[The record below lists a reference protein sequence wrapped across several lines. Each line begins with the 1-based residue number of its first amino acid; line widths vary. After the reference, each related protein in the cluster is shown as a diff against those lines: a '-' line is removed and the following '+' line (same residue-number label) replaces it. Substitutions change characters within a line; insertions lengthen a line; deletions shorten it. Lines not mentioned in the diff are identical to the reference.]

1 MGTYELIREKIHRE
15 ELEDYWSYGITGRD
29 GEQTVKVSD
38 ISVSRENAQQMVD
51 LLNRNG
57 VSLEHMM
64 DLLQDFAGITF

>member
-15 ELEDYWSYGITGRD
+15 ELEDYWSYGITGQD
-29 GEQTVKVSD
+29 GERTVKVSD
-38 ISVSRENAQQMVD
+38 ISISRENAQQMVD